1 VEGGARVVT
10 GKSAVRLTRALGQ
23 LVAYVYWYTKVH
35 RVPPA
40 ENEIANFLGIRGPSA
55 HLMILRLESK
65 AILSRRPGE
74 ARTIKI
80 LLDREEIPDLD

>member
-1 VEGGARVVT
+1 VVT
-10 GKSAVRLTRALGQ
+10 GKAAVRVTRAQGQ

-40 ENEIANFLGIRGPSA
+40 ENEIADFLGIRGPSA
-55 HLMILRLESK
+55 HEMILRLESK

-74 ARTIKI
+74 PRTIKI
-80 LLDREEIPDLD
+80 LLPREEIPDFE